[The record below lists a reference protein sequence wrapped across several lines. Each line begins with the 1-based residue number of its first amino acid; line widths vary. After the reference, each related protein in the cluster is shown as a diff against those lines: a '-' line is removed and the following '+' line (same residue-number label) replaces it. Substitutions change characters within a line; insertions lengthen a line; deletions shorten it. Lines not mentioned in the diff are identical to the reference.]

1 MISSPNRSGRGKA
14 PVRLVVLH
22 TAEGARTNQALGN
35 YFANPAAQ
43 ASSHVGIDD
52 VGIEAFV
59 PYEMASWTIRSA
71 NPISDNAEL
80 CGFAAWSR
88 ATWLNEHPR
97 MLELAA
103 DWIRERCIARDIPIR
118 KLTPEQVGNG
128 EAGVC
133 GHVDWTLGTGDG
145 THTDPGTA
153 FPWDV
158 VIALACGETPSTDG
172 STARS
177 RNGHTEEDDVMYIKC
192 ELDGPKKGNIGT
204 AILSG
209 PMFVGLTPDE
219 AKSADA
225 NIAKGAVEQWV
236 NRATWDELDRR
247 SHQLCDNPRPVKVV
261 DGAK

>member
-1 MISSPNRSGRGKA
+1 MISSPNRSARGKA

-22 TAEGARTNQALGN
+22 TGEGATSAAQLGA
-35 YFANPAAQ
+35 YFARPEVQ

-52 VGIEAFV
+52 HGVEWYV
-59 PYEMASWTIRSA
+59 PYEMAAWTIRSA

-80 CGFAAWSR
+80 CGFAAWTR
-88 ATWLNEHPR
+88 DQWLNDHMP

-103 DWIRERCIARDIPIR
+103 QWVRERCNARGIPIR
-118 KLTPEQVGNG
+118 KLTPAEVGAG

-145 THTDPGTA
+145 THTDPGRN

-158 VIALACGETPSTDG
+158 VMSLANGG
-172 STARS
+172 STPDP
-177 RNGHTEEDDVMYIKC
+177 NHIICEEDSMYIKC
-192 ELDGPKKGNIGT
+192 ELDGPGNGNIGT

-209 PMFVGLTPDE
+209 PMFVGLADGEVE
-219 AKSADA
+219 AADG
-225 NIAKGAVEQWV
+225 NIAKGALVQWV

-247 SHQLCDNPRPVKVV
+247 SHALCDNPRPVSVTSCP
-261 DGAK
+261 GASK

>member
-1 MISSPNRSGRGKA
+1 
-14 PVRLVVLH
+14 VRLVVLH

-35 YFANPAAQ
+35 YFANPVAQ

-52 VGIEAFV
+52 VGIEQYV
-59 PYEMASWTIRSA
+59 PYEMAAWTIRSA

-80 CGFAAWSR
+80 CGFAAWTR
-88 ATWLNEHPR
+88 AQWLNEHHR

-103 DWIRERCIARDIPIR
+103 DWVRERCLARDIPIR

-145 THTDPGTA
+145 THTDPGQA

-158 VIALACGETPSTDG
+158 VIALACGEDPDGTTD
-172 STARS
+172 
-177 RNGHTEEDDVMYIKC
+177 RNQQGHHHLEDDMIYIKC
-192 ELDGPKKGNIGT
+192 ELDGPGKGNIGT
-204 AILSG
+204 AILTG
-209 PMFVGLTPDE
+209 PMFVGLSPDE

-225 NIAKGAVEQWV
+225 NIAKGLVAEQWV
-236 NRATWDELDRR
+236 TRGTWDEFDRR
-247 SHQLCDNPRPVKVV
+247 SHALCDNPRPVSVTSCP
-261 DGAK
+261 GASK